1 MKLKILILVCCA
13 VIVAGC
19 PYLKTK
25 RTAYTK
31 SYSINVEEQAST
43 GVPML
48 SFGYA
53 KYATTYAK
61 HELSEE
67 QGSWRSFEYQTGD
80 VFREELI
87 YKGRADDQLYFS
99 YKQYTRAN
107 SPPASSDELSHDMKY
122 SDVVLFRNYKIKV
135 LKATNEYIRFL
146 VLDD

>member
-1 MKLKILILVCCA
+1 MYLKILIVVCCA

-31 SYSINVEEQAST
+31 SYTINVEEQAST

-53 KYATTYAK
+53 RYATAYAK

-67 QGSWRSFEYQTGD
+67 QDSWRSFEYQTSD

-99 YKQYTRAN
+99 YKQYTKTHA
-107 SPPASSDELSHDMKY
+107 SPASSDELSHDLKS
-122 SDVVLFRNYKIKV
+122 SDVIVFRNYKIKV
-135 LKATNEYIRFL
+135 LKATKEYIRFL

>member
-1 MKLKILILVCCA
+1 MILKILILVCCA

-31 SYSINVEEQAST
+31 SYTMNVEEQAST

-48 SFGYA
+48 SSGYTKYA
-53 KYATTYAK
+53 KTYAK
-61 HELSEE
+61 HALSEE
-67 QGSWRSFEYQTGD
+67 QDNWRSFEYQTRD

-87 YKGRADDQLYFS
+87 YKGREDDQLYFS
-99 YKQYTRAN
+99 YKRYTRTH
-107 SPPASSDELSHDMKY
+107 SSPASSDELIHDLKS
-122 SDVVLFRNYKIKV
+122 SDIMLFRNYKIKV
-135 LKATNEYIRFL
+135 LNATREYIRFL